1 MPEWFAIGSECERQT
16 LLLVFARRQTRIF
29 QELGAPPRAALGTF
43 LSFLVLLEFPLLL
56 DRFDFGCR
64 TSRAVAWFADDLRF
78 EDGDEIVL
86 ILRGIRRS

>member
-1 MPEWFAIGSECERQT
+1 MPEWVAIWSEWQT
-16 LLLVFARRQTRIF
+16 LLILARQTRIF
-29 QELGAPPRAALGTF
+29 RGLRAPPRPALSAF